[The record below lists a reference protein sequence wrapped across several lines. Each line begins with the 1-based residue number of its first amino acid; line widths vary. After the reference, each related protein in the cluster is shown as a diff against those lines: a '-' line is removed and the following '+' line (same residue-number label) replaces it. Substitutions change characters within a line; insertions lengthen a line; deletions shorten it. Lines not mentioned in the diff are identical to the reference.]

1 MRQAA
6 EEMSREM
13 KDWVRCYGEGRR
25 RGGEDEEEACGLKT
39 EED

>member
-6 EEMSREM
+6 EEM

-25 RGGEDEEEACGLKT
+25 RGGGEEDEVEACGLKT